1 MAEESQ
7 TVPQEVKIT
16 IYLPACVDAGIDFVE
31 SVHAKLDTISELKET
46 LASTSQLNQV
56 TNYDL
61 IYLGVRITEK
71 FDDFST
77 LDEIFPE
84 GATEVKV
91 SMVEKP
97 YNLKAVYEHLTRLR
111 ENIGLNFLDYAAKSF
126 GVGVGCSTLNS
137 LGLKDVKP
145 SQPEAEEKSETAE
158 SENGGGSTDAEVVF
172 SEEDVAALK
181 KQAVKLLEDD
191 DSSSAT
197 AVSVLDKWVLPIKSL
212 TLSQWNPVPQQQKLK
227 GDLLYLT
234 LSTLEN
240 ETFAITCHATGFFVS
255 RISGANF
262 DPTLKVN
269 EKGVSHQNYLLF
281 KLIASLSPKFSAT
294 LASNKSALYEASQF
308 PESYLIPS
316 QVVTR
321 FPWSVA
327 EQQIKQLIAPDYSR
341 SQLPAFSTGTDGA
354 DLVKDWNEEF
364 QGIKEFPR
372 DSFQER
378 LLRDKLLNKY
388 IQEFN
393 QTATATALEI
403 VKGNLAPLNPNEE
416 PKKHI
421 YLRNNIFYS
430 YGVNATGSHDST
442 GGDEAARYC
451 FGKDLNSIKLM
462 NRVDAGG
469 ACTLLSCVVD
479 YLGERVVCQA
489 PVPGIF
495 TEQVDSD
502 GNPFD
507 KVSYGYFLEKD
518 EIKLNDAMEEALKPM
533 AEAFHLK
540 PHSLT
545 LATGAATPEDGK
557 LVVSKD
563 TKGIKGTDGRNYI
576 MDLYRTTPLDI
587 NFLEA
592 HYDAN
597 SETSY
602 PHKEASIRHE
612 AVEEWYKRKAAAL
625 FKLKTEELEKEGSS
639 EMKEGDE
646 KPQIAI
652 PYDEIVFNPDAF
664 VGVNDSEE
672 DRETVR
678 EICTLVTKYLIQ
690 ECMEDVSK
698 TSVPIDGV
706 QLTDFLHKKGIN
718 MRYLGEL
725 AKKADEISA
734 EFKANVEN
742 EIQANEKKIEEYK
755 DQSTGDKA
763 GDENKAVE
771 KDDEKKPTAAK
782 LHPVVAAMATFRR
795 LTVQEMIVRGV
806 KHVLRKESQQ
816 VPYLLK
822 PYFIAHIHN
831 CLLGSKV
838 EPSPEV
844 QINSE
849 IKALFLKD
857 ELDFTNLD
865 SKKVKQLVEREVYSR
880 FRFKL
885 PETWIVDL
893 NSSCVLREI
902 ALKFG
907 IQWKAQ
913 QYYFE
918 KEAFD
923 AAYKQADIFQE
934 VAVKGKKKK
943 TNALA
948 STQVVRKTTFTMDDI
963 VSLVPVVKDSSYR
976 CSLVDEVFE
985 TARQQILLGDKQV
998 GLDLCSEFISFYQQI
1013 YGGVHVETADAYASL
1028 AQLYADSGMV
1038 SEACILSRKSII
1050 LNERLRGVDS
1060 YETINLYI
1068 QSSIYEAVNKNPLN
1082 SFLLSGKA
1090 FKTWSTI
1097 FGKDHPNTLNTL
1109 SNIAS
1114 ILDSAGL
1121 FDVAEKFYEEALN
1134 VSVLTNG
1141 ELSDI
1146 TAVLKFRYAGHFYQ
1160 TGQLETAL
1168 EQFASAAKLFAKV
1181 VGPEDTLTKECFT
1194 FVVSI
1199 KRYLDYTQLEK
1210 EKAKTAAKRVKVNS
1224 ASKNVAASKPETTK
1238 RGKKAKAPVAVDPSI
1253 ASKSVDEILQYIEGN
1268 STSKKSKSKH

>member
-1 MAEESQ
+1 MADESQ
-7 TVPQEVKIT
+7 SVPQEIRIT
-16 IYLPACVDAGIDFVE
+16 IHLPACVDAGIDFVE
-31 SVHAKLDTISELKET
+31 SVHSRLDTVSELRET
-46 LASTSQLNQV
+46 LAATSQLNQV

-61 IYLGVRITEK
+61 VYLGVRITEK
-71 FDDFST
+71 FDDLAT

-84 GATEVKV
+84 GTAEVKIN
-91 SMVEKP
+91 MVEKP
-97 YNLKAVYEHLTRLR
+97 YNLKAVYEHLTRFR

-126 GVGVGCSTLNS
+126 GVGVGGSTLNS
-137 LGLKDVKP
+137 LGLKDVEASKP
-145 SQPEAEEKSETAE
+145 ETKENSDKAE
-158 SENGGGSTDAEVVF
+158 SATDSESTEPEITF
-172 SEEDVAALK
+172 SEEDVAVLK
-181 KQAVKLLEDD
+181 EHANKLLLSDEN
-191 DSSSAT
+191 SSVA

-255 RISGANF
+255 KISGSNF
-262 DPTLKVN
+262 NPVLKVN
-269 EKGVSHQNYLLF
+269 EKGVSHKNYLLF

-321 FPWSVA
+321 FPWSVT
-327 EQQIKQLIAPDYSR
+327 EQQSKQLIAPDYSR
-341 SQLPAFSTGTDGA
+341 SQLPVFSSGTDGA

-364 QGIKEFPR
+364 QGIKEFSR
-372 DSFQER
+372 ESFQER

-403 VKGNLAPLNPNEE
+403 VKGNLTPLNPNEE

-479 YLGERVVCQA
+479 YLGERVICQA

-495 TEQVDSD
+495 TEQVDAN
-502 GNPFD
+502 GEAVD

-518 EIKLNDAMEEALKPM
+518 EIKLDGAMEAALKPM

-540 PHSLT
+540 PHSLA
-545 LATGAATPEDGK
+545 LASGAATPEGAK

-576 MDLYRTTPLDI
+576 IDLYRTTPLDV

-625 FKLKTEELEKEGSS
+625 FKLKTEELEKEGAF
-639 EMKEGDE
+639 ETKEGEE

-664 VGVNDSEE
+664 VGVNDPEE
-672 DRETVR
+672 DRETVK
-678 EICTLVTKYLIQ
+678 EIGSLVTKHLIP

-725 AKKADEISA
+725 ARKANEISA
-734 EFKANVEN
+734 EFKANVEK
-742 EIQANEKKIEEYK
+742 EIEANEKKIEEYK
-755 DQSTGDKA
+755 DKKTEGT
-763 GDENKAVE
+763 DEE
-771 KDDEKKPTAAK
+771 KKESEKEDEKKPTAAK
-782 LHPVVAAMATFRR
+782 LHPVVAAMAAFRR
-795 LTVQEMIVRGV
+795 LTVQEMVVRGI
-806 KHVLRKESQQ
+806 KHTLRKEGQQ
-816 VPYLLK
+816 VPLLLK
-822 PYFIAHIHN
+822 PHFIAHIHN
-831 CLLGSKV
+831 CLLGAKIDA
-838 EPSPEV
+838 SPKV
-844 QINSE
+844 QIDSE

-857 ELDFTNLD
+857 ELEFTNLN
-865 SKKVKQLVEREVYSR
+865 SEKVKQLVEREVYNR
-880 FRFKL
+880 FRFEL
-885 PETWIVDL
+885 PETWIEDL
-893 NSSCVLREI
+893 NPSCALREI

-913 QYYFE
+913 EYYFE

-923 AAYKQADIFQE
+923 AAQKQANGPSEE
-934 VAVKGKKKK
+934 VAVKGKKKR
-943 TNALA
+943 TVAQA
-948 STQVVRKTTFTMDDI
+948 SSHPVRATTFVADDI
-963 VSLVPVVKDSSYR
+963 VSLVPVIKDSSYR

-985 TARQQILLGDKQV
+985 TARQQILQGDKQV

-1013 YGGVHVETADAYASL
+1013 YGSVHVETADAYASL
-1028 AQLYADSGMV
+1028 AQLYADSGMI

-1050 LNERLRGVDS
+1050 LNERLKGVDS

-1068 QSSIYEAVNKNPLN
+1068 QSSIYEALNKNPLS
-1082 SFLLSGKA
+1082 SFLLSGRA
-1090 FKTWSTI
+1090 YKTWSAV
-1097 FGKDHPNTLNTL
+1097 FGKEHPNTLNTL

-1121 FDVAEKFYEEALN
+1121 FDAAEKFYEEALK

-1168 EQFASAAKLFAKV
+1168 EQFASAAQLFAKV

-1210 EKAKTAAKRVKVNS
+1210 EKAKTAAKKVKVVSAPKAANVSKAENS
-1224 ASKNVAASKPETTK
+1224 K
-1238 RGKKAKAPVAVDPSI
+1238 RGKKGKAAVTVDPSI

-1268 STSKKSKSKH
+1268 STSKKGKGKQ